1 MKEDGRIYRDWEAAG
16 AIRLDKY
23 VNEMDPADGAGG
35 KMLFGTSVHL
45 YVFCTLETTGCNVK
59 TFESLP
65 PLVME

>member
-1 MKEDGRIYRDWEAAG
+1 MKEDGRIYRDWETAG

-45 YVFCTLETTGCNVK
+45 YVFCTLETTGYNVK